1 MHQGF
6 MDKLKESLGMRHKG
20 KKKQSLKARADESE
34 GMEKKVGK
42 KPFSSVS
49 KMDKG
54 NKKLPGMSKEH
65 AKEYAKYSPAKL
77 KKHMKGEKV
86 LLGIKIMAKK
96 KK

>member
-1 MHQGF
+1 MQGY

-20 KKKQSLKARADESE
+20 KKKQSLKARAHESE
-34 GMEKKVGK
+34 GMEKKLK
-42 KPFSSVS
+42 KKAFSSVA

-54 NKKLPGMSKEH
+54 DKKLPGMSKEH
-65 AKEYAKYSPAKL
+65 AKEYAKYSPAQL